1 MSRALEA
8 LRTAYG
14 KISTIDPAGGGYKNL
29 CKFLDAQDATTL
41 RILANAEIKF
51 VSKLAAN
58 RCTETQK

>member
-14 KISTIDPAGGGYKNL
+14 KIATLNPEGEGYKNL
-29 CKFLDAQDATTL
+29 CKFLDAQDAATL
-41 RILANAEIKF
+41 LALSVSDIKF

-58 RCTETQK
+58 RYREIQK